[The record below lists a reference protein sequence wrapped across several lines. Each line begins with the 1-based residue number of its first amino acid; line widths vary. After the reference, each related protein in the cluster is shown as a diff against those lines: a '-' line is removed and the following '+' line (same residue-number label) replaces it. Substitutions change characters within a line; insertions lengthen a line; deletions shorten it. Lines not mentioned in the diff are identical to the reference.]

1 MSLWNNYYRARS
13 VPEALDALR
22 LAEGLAAVVAGGT
35 DLLLDLQQGR
45 HDPVNTLVD
54 VSGVD
59 EMKRITVEDEHI
71 FVGAAV
77 THKTILDSALLQKH
91 AACLVDACGLIGGP
105 QVRNVATLGGNVAHA
120 LPAADG
126 VIALMALDAEAL
138 IASADQRKWKPLHA
152 LFAGPGEVT
161 FDRRRELL
169 VGFRFAQRHVLEA
182 SAFSRVMRPQG
193 VAIAILNAGIWL
205 RVGDGWVMDEIHIAF
220 GPGGPKPFRA
230 RQAEAFLRGKLLEE
244 SALNLAKQLI
254 LDEIKLRTSRHRA
267 TEDYR
272 KHLVG
277 VLFDRTFAEA
287 LVRLDPSPAV

>member
-1 MSLWNNYYRARS
+1 MSLWNNYYCARS

-22 LAEGLAAVVAGGT
+22 SAEGSAAVVAGGT

-59 EMKRITVEDEHI
+59 EMMRITVEDGHI

-77 THKTILDSALLQKH
+77 THKRILDSALLQKH

-126 VIALMALDAEAL
+126 TIALMALGAEAR
-138 IASADQRKWKPLHA
+138 IASADQQRWVPLES
-152 LFAGPGEVT
+152 LFTGPGEVT
-161 FDRRRELL
+161 FNRRRELL
-169 VGFRFAQRHVLEA
+169 VGFRFPRRQATEA

-205 RVGDGWVMDEIHIAF
+205 RVGDGRVIDEFHIAF

-230 RQAEAFLRGKLLEE
+230 QQAEAFLRGKLLEE
-244 SALNLAKQLI
+244 SALILAKQLI

-277 VLFDRTFAEA
+277 VLFDRA
-287 LVRLDPSPAV
+287 LAQALARLDSTPAV